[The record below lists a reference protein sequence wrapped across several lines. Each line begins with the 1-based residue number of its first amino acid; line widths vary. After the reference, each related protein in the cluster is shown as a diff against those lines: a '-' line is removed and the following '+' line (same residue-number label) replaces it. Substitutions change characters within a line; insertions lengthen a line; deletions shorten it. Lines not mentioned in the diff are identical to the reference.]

1 MSRAVG
7 TPNRFTKEIKE
18 KILSGIDLHINLLSN
33 YIESIES
40 PKDKVDAIA
49 KLLPY
54 LIPKLR
60 EIDVTSEQKQ
70 MPENIKITIV

>member
-18 KILSGIDLHINLLSN
+18 KILSGIDSHISLLSN
-33 YIESIES
+33 YIDSIEN

-60 EIDVTSEQKQ
+60 EIDVTSEHKP

>member
-7 TPNRFTKEIKE
+7 TPNRISKEIKE
-18 KILSGIDLHINLLSN
+18 KILSGIDLHINLLSD
-33 YIESIES
+33 YINSIES

>member
-18 KILSGIDLHINLLSN
+18 KILSGIDLHINLLSD